1 MNQNQEFGVTEV
13 ENFNKRLVSYSLTR
27 VSLSPSSVVL
37 KVKWVSGMSE
47 PTILYLV
54 KNSTETMEGSI
65 DNYYMDLA
73 VVKTEVG

>member
-27 VSLSPSSVVL
+27 VSLAPSSVVL

-47 PTILYLV
+47 PTLLYLV

-73 VVKTEVG
+73 VVKTELG